1 MNELASLSGLI
12 ISFSL
17 IIFLVANKKNFGV
30 AMILGALILG
40 ILSNPDRLAQTF
52 YETIADW
59 EVDTLIVI
67 VMLIKIL
74 ATVLEETGQIPLVV
88 ENLKRIIPERGMLA
102 IIPFIFGLLPVP
114 GGALLSAPMVD
125 AEGRRLGVSNEGKT
139 FLNLWFR
146 HIGFLVFPLAT
157 ALIVMSQI
165 SEVNINRLIV
175 IQTPIFIVSLILG
188 LLYVIKL
195 SRKVESADVGKKEGV
210 FAETMENFM
219 PLFVTIALT
228 LILSIFISLNISFLI
243 ALPSGI
249 VLSLLIYRGGGRSK
263 MLRKGFSPS
272 IGLAVF
278 SIMLY
283 KNIANASGVAEIVA
297 KYLQHTSMPALV
309 IIPLLS
315 FVIGVL
321 TAHNMAAIALAY
333 PMLSPI
339 VGNDVHLI
347 SLLYVSSFMGY
358 LISPLHLCVVVS
370 YDYFKPRFI
379 ELYKLMLPP
388 AVLMVVIAVAFSI
401 WG

>member
-339 VGNDVHLI
+339 IGNDVHLI

>member
-1 MNELASLSGLI
+1 MNELVSLSGLI

-40 ILSNPDRLAQTF
+40 ILSNPYRLAQTF

-195 SRKVESADVGKKEGV
+195 SGKVESADVGKKEGV

-339 VGNDVHLI
+339 IGNDVHLI

>member
-1 MNELASLSGLI
+1 
-12 ISFSL
+12 
-17 IIFLVANKKNFGV
+17 
-30 AMILGALILG
+30 
-40 ILSNPDRLAQTF
+40 
-52 YETIADW
+52 
-59 EVDTLIVI
+59 
-67 VMLIKIL
+67 
-74 ATVLEETGQIPLVV
+74 
-88 ENLKRIIPERGMLA
+88 
-102 IIPFIFGLLPVP
+102 
-114 GGALLSAPMVD
+114 
-125 AEGRRLGVSNEGKT
+125 
-139 FLNLWFR
+139 
-146 HIGFLVFPLAT
+146 
-157 ALIVMSQI
+157 
-165 SEVNINRLIV
+165 
-175 IQTPIFIVSLILG
+175 
-188 LLYVIKL
+188 
-195 SRKVESADVGKKEGV
+195 
-210 FAETMENFM
+210 M

>member
-175 IQTPIFIVSLILG
+175 IQTPIFTVSLILG

-210 FAETMENFM
+210 FCRNNGEFHAIVCDNCPYFD
-219 PLFVTIALT
+219 
-228 LILSIFISLNISFLI
+228 SI
-243 ALPSGI
+243 
-249 VLSLLIYRGGGRSK
+249 
-263 MLRKGFSPS
+263 
-272 IGLAVF
+272 
-278 SIMLY
+278 
-283 KNIANASGVAEIVA
+283 
-297 KYLQHTSMPALV
+297 
-309 IIPLLS
+309 
-315 FVIGVL
+315 
-321 TAHNMAAIALAY
+321 
-333 PMLSPI
+333 
-339 VGNDVHLI
+339 
-347 SLLYVSSFMGY
+347 
-358 LISPLHLCVVVS
+358 
-370 YDYFKPRFI
+370 YFHQP
-379 ELYKLMLPP
+379 
-388 AVLMVVIAVAFSI
+388 
-401 WG
+401 

>member
-1 MNELASLSGLI
+1 MNELVSLSGLI

-249 VLSLLIYRGGGRSK
+249 VLSLLIYRGRGRSK

-339 VGNDVHLI
+339 IGNDVHLI

>member
-1 MNELASLSGLI
+1 MNELVSLSGLI

-243 ALPSGI
+243 ALTSGI

-339 VGNDVHLI
+339 MGNDVHLI

>member
-1 MNELASLSGLI
+1 MNELVSLSGLI

-243 ALPSGI
+243 ALTSGI
-249 VLSLLIYRGGGRSK
+249 VLSLLIYRGRGRSK

-339 VGNDVHLI
+339 IGNDVHLI

>member
-1 MNELASLSGLI
+1 MNELVSLSGLI

-339 VGNDVHLI
+339 MGNDVHLI

-388 AVLMVVIAVAFSI
+388 AVLMVVIAVVFSI

>member
-339 VGNDVHLI
+339 MGNDVHLI